1 MAATTVGVTH
11 GAFSLTVDYD
21 QSLVEMVAAGNYDS
35 VNPHIADDNFPVGSG
50 EPEVEA
56 VLVYLD
62 HVASYNKVIQGLGRR
77 DLRPATL
84 PELLAF
90 GAKYPDLQ
98 RQYPIVALGSVWAAR
113 FGIRRVGC
121 LWSYYGQRKLY
132 LLWYVFRCD
141 KKDRFLAVRK

>member
-1 MAATTVGVTH
+1 MVATAVGATH
-11 GAFSLTVDYD
+11 GAFSLAVDYD

-50 EPEVEA
+50 EAEIEA
-56 VLVYLD
+56 VLVHLD
-62 HVASYNKVIQGLGRR
+62 RVVSYNKVIQIIGRQ

-90 GAKYPDLQ
+90 GTKHPELQ
-98 RQYPIVALGSVWAAR
+98 CRYPIIALGSVWAAP

-132 LLWYVFRCD
+132 LLWYAFRCD
-141 KKDRFLAVRK
+141 KGDRFLAVRK